1 MSIFE
6 NKNDYLYALISDGM
20 GTGNHAALASEMCNV
35 FLRNMLDAGNKM
47 ETSLRM
53 LNSVLR
59 AKGSKSELECSA
71 TVDLLQLD
79 LYSGMLTLVKSGAAP
94 TFVIR
99 RSNVFKLTSQ
109 SFPIG
114 ILRAIDAKQIDL
126 ACEDGDIIIMVSD
139 GALKQN
145 DDCSYLTD
153 MLKDQKISNESAQ
166 KIADRV
172 MRRVRAES
180 DIPSDDLSVIALR
193 IKKEIYKW

>member
-1 MSIFE
+1 
-6 NKNDYLYALISDGM
+6 
-20 GTGNHAALASEMCNV
+20 
-35 FLRNMLDAGNKM
+35 
-47 ETSLRM
+47 
-53 LNSVLR
+53 
-59 AKGSKSELECSA
+59 
-71 TVDLLQLD
+71 
-79 LYSGMLTLVKSGAAP
+79 
-94 TFVIR
+94 
-99 RSNVFKLTSQ
+99 
-109 SFPIG
+109 
-114 ILRAIDAKQIDL
+114 
-126 ACEDGDIIIMVSD
+126 MVSD